1 MQPRASAT
9 AGITKAAKDILK
21 RGLSAPICLT
31 WELTYGCNLSCIHCL
46 SASGLKDP
54 RELNTSQALGLLDS
68 FKEMGIFYV
77 NIGGGEPT
85 IRRDF
90 LEILRHAD
98 SIGIGIKFSTNGYFI
113 DDTFAGELNGFRY
126 TDVQISIDGP
136 DRESNDLIRGV
147 GSFDRALKAMD
158 TLSRRNGITFKIST
172 VATRSNVHQL
182 DRFYELAS
190 FYRAELRV
198 TRLRPSGRGSKV
210 FGDLNPSAEENV
222 SLYQWLRA
230 HPDVLTGDSFFHLSP
245 LGTPVAGMNIC
256 GAGRVVCLVDPIG
269 DVYACPFTIHETFR
283 AGNISGPG
291 GFRGI
296 WENSELFNSMRKAQG
311 PKSCEGCV
319 GYQSCQGGCIST
331 KFFTGTSLDG
341 PDPDCV
347 LGKAGPSSSGCEVP
361 SADLSHSRRV
371 RIKIHSNSTPED

>member
-1 MQPRASAT
+1 MKPPPSAM
-9 AGITKAAKDILK
+9 AAMTKGVKDILK

-31 WELTYGCNLSCIHCL
+31 WEITYGCNLSCIHCL

-54 RELNTSQALGLLDS
+54 RELKTRQALELLDT

-90 LEILRHAD
+90 LEILRHAN
-98 SIGIGIKFSTNGYFI
+98 SIGIGVKFSTNGSFI
-113 DDTFAGELNGFRY
+113 DDGFARELSGFSY

-136 DRESNDLIRGV
+136 DRQSNDLIRGA

-158 TLSRRNGITFKIST
+158 TLQRRNGITFKISA
-172 VATRSNVHQL
+172 VATRNNVHQL
-182 DRFYELAS
+182 DRFYELAD

-198 TRLRPSGRGSKV
+198 TRLRPSGRGSQV
-210 FGDLNPSAEENV
+210 FADLNPSAEENV
-222 SLYQWLRA
+222 ALYQWLRA

-245 LGTPVAGMNIC
+245 LGTQLAGMNIC

-283 AGNISGPG
+283 AGNISDPG
-291 GFRGI
+291 GFREI
-296 WENSELFNSMRKAQG
+296 WKNSELFNSMRKAQG
-311 PKSCEGCV
+311 PNSCETCV
-319 GYQSCQGGCIST
+319 AYQSCQGGCIST

-347 LGKAGPSSSGCEVP
+347 LGKAKPPSRSDEVP
-361 SADLSHSRRV
+361 LADLSHSRRV
-371 RIKIHSNSTPED
+371 SLKIRSNSTLAN